1 MAVRSCSHVSS
12 QSHVSS
18 YLTSRTRPCTDAAV
32 PCSCSPSRR
41 TSRVATRISI
51 GQQMQREHTH
61 THTHTRHRRGQ
72 GTSRAHDQ
80 ARPSLHACHVII
92 MDHSTDS
99 APRVSSPNLAASII
113 TPACTSPL
121 PRSTAT
127 SHLRWHALHSLRSSA
142 ARAHHAFVG
151 PSRRDCA
158 SNSPS
163 SRSLSSATLGSGTTF
178 SVFWCASRLK
188 MT

>member
-61 THTHTRHRRGQ
+61 THTHTHTPPAGTRHN
-72 GTSRAHDQ
+72 TRARSS
-80 ARPSLHACHVII
+80 ATITACHVII